1 MVLGNIKKEKS
12 CLLAPISQWTEHI
25 HKTEYNS
32 EDWRTEDMKKGTE
45 KQDTIRRKSELE
57 DRNIGKENFRDD
69 VNTKQGNLSHS

>member
-1 MVLGNIKKEKS
+1 
-12 CLLAPISQWTEHI
+12 
-25 HKTEYNS
+25 
-32 EDWRTEDMKKGTE
+32 MKKGTE